1 MHGAMW
7 LQSMLTCDLAHVHH
21 ITIDIA
27 FEQSAAVFGD
37 HVQLQTANGR
47 KSNTAPRNDASHDD
61 EELSLKRH

>member
-1 MHGAMW
+1 MKGNLH
-7 LQSMLTCDLAHVHH
+7 TPN

-47 KSNTAPRNDASHDD
+47 KSNTAPRTDASHVD
-61 EELSLKRH
+61 EQLVL